1 MKAHHVTLVL
11 IGLVVVFLLGLTWPL
26 RKLSKVG
33 FRLARTQETQQLA
46 TRLESVQEAASA
58 NLEEARA
65 LQTAAAAL
73 RADVASPQGSPFVS
87 LEPEEG
93 PENANPISELP
104 IEQGPDEEPEQID
117 EPPDVD
123 ESPDIWVRLAEE
135 WPELTL
141 TGVVLA
147 GEGSLAVV
155 NNEVYKL
162 GTPVAGGLIL
172 QEVHSERIVLVSPEG
187 LHRELQLVGWSQREE
202 ESR

>member
-26 RKLSKVG
+26 RKRSKVG
-33 FRLARTQETQQLA
+33 FRLARTLETQQLA
-46 TRLESVQEAASA
+46 TRLESVQDAAKA
-58 NLEEARA
+58 NLQQARA

-73 RADVASPQGSPFVS
+73 RADVASSQGSPFVS
-87 LEPEEG
+87 LEPEKGSEE
-93 PENANPISELP
+93 PNPVSGLP
-104 IEQGPDEEPEQID
+104 NDQGQDQGPEQID
-117 EPPDVD
+117 EPPDAD
-123 ESPDIWVRLAEE
+123 EPPDIWMRLAEE

-162 GTPVAGGLIL
+162 GTPVAGGLML
-172 QEVHSERIVLVSPEG
+172 QEVHDERIVLVSPEG
-187 LHRELQLVGWSQREE
+187 LHRELQVVGWSQREE
-202 ESR
+202 GSK